1 MKTFWATFRHAL
13 LVQRWPVLS
22 VEAQSAAHSKQLTAA
37 DEQYRQ
43 WQQTEAADVRALSA
57 ELRKPKG

>member
-13 LVQRWPVLS
+13 LLQRWPVLS
-22 VEAQSAAHSKQLTAA
+22 VEAQSAAHTKQLTAA

-43 WQQTEAADVRALSA
+43 WQQTEAADVRAL
-57 ELRKPKG
+57 

>member
-13 LVQRWPVLS
+13 LLQRWPVLS

-43 WQQTEAADVRALSA
+43 WQQTEAADVRAL
-57 ELRKPKG
+57 